1 MGIIH
6 SLSPDLINQ
15 IAAGEVIESTHSI
28 LKELIENS
36 IDAGASKIEI
46 ATESAGLGRILVSD
60 DGHGITK
67 EDLPLAIKRYA
78 TSKIQTFH
86 DLEHLFTFGFR
97 GEALASIASVSR
109 LVIESGTEGNRMA
122 YRVLVEEGKVVSE
135 EEIPFFQGTKI
146 EIKDLFYNTPVRRK
160 FLKTESG
167 EEKKNRTRVQTMALG
182 EPSIGFRYVQN
193 GKEVFHV
200 QKEEPLERVLSIY
213 GENLR
218 DHLLPIHSSRNG
230 MTLRG
235 FISHPDFYKSSR
247 MGQFFFVNNRSV
259 ELKFSAQILKRCYG
273 ELLPSGAFP
282 YAFLFFD
289 LPREFVDVNVH
300 PQKKEVRFLSEETI
314 TGMLFQGITEVL
326 RTSTP
331 VEFLE
336 MRRRLSMPIPYHS
349 SAEKSQF
356 GGEGTSM
363 GGTGFG
369 FGMAGAGQAVWG
381 SQNEEGNPLL
391 GPSSIE
397 GRAGFS
403 LDGIGAGTNLH
414 LLGDNLTKHNLFVPK
429 KHYGVIFETFILAEA
444 EDGLYI
450 IDQHT
455 AHERIR
461 YEEVL
466 RDLKSKAYKS
476 QSLLT
481 PIRLEL
487 TKEEAEEMI
496 AEKHR
501 FSELGITLE
510 PFSGGTILIREVPS
524 YIDPGKE
531 TETILDLWERF
542 KSKDPEEKELYD
554 EMAKCVACRS
564 AIKKG
569 DQVSDP
575 IIGELLQRLSYCENP
590 SLCPH
595 GRPTLIKLTRKDL
608 ETMFHRI

>member
-6 SLSPDLINQ
+6 SLSPELINQ

-36 IDAGASKIEI
+36 IDAGATKIEI
-46 ATESAGLGRILVSD
+46 ATEAAGLGRILVSD
-60 DGHGITK
+60 NGHGIAK

-86 DLEHLFTFGFR
+86 DLEHLFSFGFR
-97 GEALASIASVSR
+97 GEALASIASVAR
-109 LVIESGTEGNRMA
+109 LVIESGTEGNRTSN
-122 YRVLVEEGKVVSE
+122 RVVIEEGQIVSE

-182 EPSIGFRYVQN
+182 EPNISFRYVQN

-200 QKEEPLERVLSIY
+200 QAEEPLERVLSIY

-218 DHLLPIHSSRNG
+218 DHLLPVHSSRNG

-247 MGQFFFVNNRSV
+247 TGQFFFVNNRSV

-336 MRRRLSMPIPYHS
+336 MRRRLSMPIPYENRGGETS
-349 SAEKSQF
+349 FGSGF
-356 GGEGTSM
+356 GGP
-363 GGTGFG
+363 GFG
-369 FGMAGAGQAVWG
+369 VGQGMFGNLQK
-381 SQNEEGNPLL
+381 EGESLI

-397 GRAGFS
+397 GRQGFS
-403 LDGIGAGTNLH
+403 LEGIGAGTNLH
-414 LLGDNLTKHNLFVPK
+414 LLGENLTKHHLFVPK

-487 TKEEAEEMI
+487 TKEEAEEMLLE
-496 AEKHR
+496 AQR
-501 FSELGITLE
+501 FRELGITLE

-542 KSKDPEEKELYD
+542 KSKDPEERELYD

>member
-1 MGIIH
+1 MGIIRT
-6 SLSPDLINQ
+6 LSPELINQ

-28 LKELIENS
+28 LKELIENAM
-36 IDAGASKIEI
+36 DAGATKIEI
-46 ATESAGLGRILVSD
+46 ATDAAGLSRILVSD
-60 DGHGITK
+60 NGHGITR
-67 EDLPLAIKRYA
+67 EDLPLAVQRYA
-78 TSKIQTFH
+78 TSKIKNFQ
-86 DLEHLFTFGFR
+86 DLEHLLTFGFR
-97 GEALASIASVSR
+97 GEALASIASVSKMT
-109 LVIESGTEGNRMA
+109 LESGTEGNRVA
-122 YRVLVEEGKVVSE
+122 YRLYIEGGQIKRE

-146 EIKDLFYNTPVRRK
+146 DIQDLFYNTPVRRK
-160 FLKTESG
+160 FLKTEMG
-167 EEKKNRTRVQTMALG
+167 EDKKNRSRVQSMAIA
-182 EPSIGFRYVQN
+182 EPKISFRYVQN
-193 GKEVFHV
+193 GKEILNLPP
-200 QKEEPLERVLSIY
+200 EEGFERILSVY

-218 DHLLPIHSSRNG
+218 DHLLPVHLERNG
-230 MTLRG
+230 IKLTG

-247 MGQFFFVNNRSV
+247 SGQFFFVNNRSID
-259 ELKFSAQILKRCYG
+259 LKFTTQILKRCYG
-273 ELLPSGAFP
+273 ELLPSGGFP
-282 YAFLFFD
+282 YAYLFFSV
-289 LPREFVDVNVH
+289 PHSFVDVNVH

-314 TGMLFQGITEVL
+314 TAILFQGITDVL

-336 MRRRLSMPIPYHS
+336 MRRRLSMPIPY
-349 SAEKSQF
+349 EETTMGKSGFQF
-356 GGEGTSM
+356 PESLGENAPLLSTPEAMERKGYSLE
-363 GGTGFG
+363 GV
-369 FGMAGAGQAVWG
+369 GAGVG
-381 SQNEEGNPLL
+381 
-391 GPSSIE
+391 
-397 GRAGFS
+397 
-403 LDGIGAGTNLH
+403 LH
-414 LLGDNLTKHNLFVPK
+414 LLGDQLEKHHSFVPK

-481 PIRLEL
+481 PIRWEL
-487 TKEEAEEMI
+487 TKEEAEEILESKTM
-496 AEKHR
+496 
-501 FSELGITLE
+501 FNELGIDLE

-531 TETILDLWERF
+531 IETIQDLWER
-542 KSKDPEEKELYD
+542 KKTKDLEDKEMYD

-575 IIGELLQRLSYCENP
+575 ILGELLQRLSYCENP

-608 ETMFHRI
+608 EIMFHRI

>member
-6 SLSPDLINQ
+6 SLSADLINQ

-36 IDAGASKIEI
+36 IDAGATKIEI
-46 ATESAGLGRILVSD
+46 ATDSAGFGRILVSD
-60 DGHGITK
+60 NGHGIQK

-78 TSKIQTFH
+78 TSKIQDFH

-109 LVIESGTEGNRMA
+109 MVLESGTSGNRTA
-122 YRVLVEEGKVVSE
+122 YRVTVEEGKVVE
-135 EEIPFFQGTKI
+135 EIEIPFFQGTKI

-160 FLKTESG
+160 FLKTETG
-167 EEKKNRTRVQTMALG
+167 EEKKNRTRVQTMAVS
-182 EPSIGFRYVQN
+182 EPSIGFRYLQN
-193 GKEVFHV
+193 GKEVLNV
-200 QKEEPLERVLSIY
+200 VPEDGLERVLSVY

-235 FISHPDFYKSSR
+235 WISHPDFYKSSR
-247 MGQFFFVNNRSV
+247 TGQFFFVNNRSV

-273 ELLPSGAFP
+273 ELLPGGAFP
-282 YAFLFFD
+282 YAYLFFD

-314 TGMLFQGITEVL
+314 TGILFQGITEVL

-336 MRRRLSMPIPYHS
+336 MRRRLSMPIPYGREGETS
-349 SAEKSQF
+349 GF
-356 GGEGTSM
+356 GNRY
-363 GGTGFG
+363 GGPGFG
-369 FGMAGAGQAVWG
+369 FGQG
-381 SQNEEGNPLL
+381 SQFGSQQTDGDSLI
-391 GPSSIE
+391 GPTTIE
-397 GRAGFS
+397 GREGFS
-403 LDGIGAGTNLH
+403 LEGVGAGTNLH
-414 LLGDNLTKHNLFVPK
+414 LLGENLTKHNLFVPK
-429 KHYGVIFETFILAEA
+429 KHYGVLFETFILAEA

-496 AEKHR
+496 EERHR
-501 FSELGITLE
+501 FLELGIALE

-542 KSKDPEEKELYD
+542 KHKDPEERELYD

>member
-36 IDAGASKIEI
+36 IDAGATKIEI
-46 ATESAGLGRILVSD
+46 ATEAAGLGRILISD
-60 DGHGITK
+60 NGHGIAK

-109 LVIESGTEGNRMA
+109 LTIESGTEGNRTA
-122 YRVLVEEGKVVSE
+122 SRVVVEEGRIVSE

-182 EPSIGFRYVQN
+182 EPNISFRYVQN

-200 QKEEPLERVLSIY
+200 QAEEPLERVLSIY

-247 MGQFFFVNNRSV
+247 TGQFFFVNNRSV

-326 RTSTP
+326 RSSTP

-336 MRRRLSMPIPYHS
+336 MRRRLSMPIPYDNIGN
-349 SAEKSQF
+349 KPQF
-356 GGEGTSM
+356 GGSDTSF
-363 GGTGFG
+363 GGGLGFG
-369 FGMAGAGQAVWG
+369 FGNSFEGGNRQLEG
-381 SQNEEGNPLL
+381 SQLL
-391 GPSSIE
+391 GPSHIE
-397 GRAGFS
+397 ERPGFS
-403 LDGIGAGTNLH
+403 LDGVGPGANLH
-414 LLGDNLTKHNLFVPK
+414 LLGENPTKHHLFVPK
-429 KHYGVIFETFILAEA
+429 KHFGVIFETFILAEA

-496 AEKHR
+496 AEANR
-501 FSELGITLE
+501 FRELGITLE

-542 KSKDPEEKELYD
+542 KSKDPEERELYD

-575 IIGELLQRLSYCENP
+575 IIGELLQRLSFCENP

>member
-6 SLSPDLINQ
+6 SLSADLINQ

-36 IDAGASKIEI
+36 IDAAATKIEI
-46 ATESAGLGRILVSD
+46 ATDSAGFGRILVSD
-60 DGHGITK
+60 NGHGIQK

-78 TSKIQTFH
+78 TSKIQDFH

-109 LVIESGTEGNRMA
+109 MVLESGTSGNRTA
-122 YRVLVEEGKVVSE
+122 YRVTVEEGKVVE
-135 EEIPFFQGTKI
+135 EIEIPFFEGTKI

-160 FLKTESG
+160 FLKTETG
-167 EEKKNRTRVQTMALG
+167 EEKKNRARVQTMAVS
-182 EPSIGFRYVQN
+182 EPNIGFRYLQN
-193 GKEVFHV
+193 GKEVLNVVPEDGF
-200 QKEEPLERVLSIY
+200 ERVLSVY

-218 DHLLPIHSSRNG
+218 NHLLPIHSSRNG

-235 FISHPDFYKSSR
+235 WISHPDFYKSSR
-247 MGQFFFVNNRSV
+247 TGQFFFVNNRSV

-273 ELLPSGAFP
+273 ELLPGGAFP
-282 YAFLFFD
+282 YAYLFFD

-314 TGMLFQGITEVL
+314 TGILFQGITEVL

-336 MRRRLSMPIPYHS
+336 MRRRLSMPIPYGREGETS
-349 SAEKSQF
+349 GMGNRY
-356 GGEGTSM
+356 GGP
-363 GGTGFG
+363 GFG
-369 FGMAGAGQAVWG
+369 FGQG
-381 SQNEEGNPLL
+381 SQFGNRQTDGESLI

-397 GRAGFS
+397 GREGFS
-403 LDGIGAGTNLH
+403 LDGIGAGANLH
-414 LLGDNLTKHNLFVPK
+414 LLGENLTKHNLFVPK
-429 KHYGVIFETFILAEA
+429 KHYGVLFETFILAEA

-466 RDLKSKAYKS
+466 RDLKTKAYKS

-487 TKEEAEEMI
+487 TREEAEEMLE
-496 AEKHR
+496 EKDK
-501 FSELGITLE
+501 FLELGIGLE
-510 PFSGGTILIREVPS
+510 PFSGGTVLIREVPS

-542 KSKDPEEKELYD
+542 KQKDPEERELYD

-608 ETMFHRI
+608 ETMFHTI

>member
-60 DGHGITK
+60 NGQGIEK

-97 GEALASIASVSR
+97 GEALASIASVAR
-109 LVIESGTEGNRMA
+109 LVIESGTEGNRTA
-122 YRVLVEEGKVVSE
+122 TRVVVEEGKIISE

-182 EPSIGFRYVQN
+182 EPNISFRYVQN
-193 GKEVFHV
+193 GKEVFFV

-218 DHLLPIHSSRNG
+218 DHLLPVHTSRNG

-247 MGQFFFVNNRSV
+247 TGQFFFVNNRSV

-314 TGMLFQGITEVL
+314 TGILFQGITEVL

-336 MRRRLSMPIPYHS
+336 MRRRLSMPIPYDNARNES
-349 SAEKSQF
+349 SF
-356 GGEGTSM
+356 GGEGL
-363 GGTGFG
+363 G
-369 FGMAGAGQAVWG
+369 FGMGSGASSQWG
-381 SQNEEGNPLL
+381 TQTEGNPLL
-391 GPSSIE
+391 GPNTIE

-403 LDGIGAGTNLH
+403 LEGIGAGTNLH
-414 LLGDNLTKHNLFVPK
+414 LLGENPTKHHLFVPK
-429 KHYGVIFETFILAEA
+429 KHYGILFETFILAEA

-496 AEKHR
+496 AETQR

-542 KSKDPEEKELYD
+542 KSKDPEERELYD

>member
-46 ATESAGLGRILVSD
+46 ATESAGLGRILVFD
-60 DGHGITK
+60 DGHGISK
-67 EDLPLAIKRYA
+67 EDLPLAVKRYA
-78 TSKIQTFH
+78 TSKIQNFH

-97 GEALASIASVSR
+97 GEALASIASVAR
-109 LVIESGTEGNRMA
+109 LVIESGTEGNRTA
-122 YRVLVEEGKVVSE
+122 NRVVVEEGKIVSE

-182 EPSIGFRYVQN
+182 EPNISFRYVQN
-193 GKEVFHV
+193 GKEVFFV
-200 QKEEPLERVLSIY
+200 QKEEPLERVLSVY

-218 DHLLPIHSSRNG
+218 DHLLPVHTSRNG

-247 MGQFFFVNNRSV
+247 TGQFFFVNNRSV

-300 PQKKEVRFLSEETI
+300 PQKKEVRFLSEETV
-314 TGMLFQGITEVL
+314 TGILFQGITEVL

-336 MRRRLSMPIPYHS
+336 MRRRLSMPIPYENREGES
-349 SAEKSQF
+349 SFGSGF
-356 GGEGTSM
+356 GGP
-363 GGTGFG
+363 GFG
-369 FGMAGAGQAVWG
+369 VGQGMFDNLQT
-381 SQNEEGNPLL
+381 EGESLI

-403 LDGIGAGTNLH
+403 LEGIGAGTNLH
-414 LLGDNLTKHNLFVPK
+414 LLGENRSKHHLFVPK
-429 KHYGVIFETFILAEA
+429 KHFGVIFETFILAEA

-496 AEKHR
+496 AEKQR

-542 KSKDPEEKELYD
+542 RSKDPEEKELYD

>member
-46 ATESAGLGRILVSD
+46 ATESAGLGRILVFD

-78 TSKIQTFH
+78 TSKIQNFH

-97 GEALASIASVSR
+97 GEALASIASVAR
-109 LVIESGTEGNRMA
+109 LVIESGTEGNRTA
-122 YRVLVEEGKVVSE
+122 NRVVVEEGKIVSE

-182 EPSIGFRYVQN
+182 EPSISFRYVQN
-193 GKEVFHV
+193 GKEVFFV

-218 DHLLPIHSSRNG
+218 DHLLPVHTSRNG

-247 MGQFFFVNNRSV
+247 TGQFFFVNNRSV

-314 TGMLFQGITEVL
+314 TGILFQGITEVL
-326 RTSTP
+326 RSSTP

-336 MRRRLSMPIPYHS
+336 MRRRLSMPIPYENREGES
-349 SAEKSQF
+349 SFGSGF
-356 GGEGTSM
+356 GGP
-363 GGTGFG
+363 GFG
-369 FGMAGAGQAVWG
+369 VGQGMFDNLQT
-381 SQNEEGNPLL
+381 EGESLI

-403 LDGIGAGTNLH
+403 LEGIGAGTNLH
-414 LLGDNLTKHNLFVPK
+414 LLGENLSKHHLFVPK
-429 KHYGVIFETFILAEA
+429 KHFGVIFETFILAEA

-481 PIRLEL
+481 PIRIEL

-496 AEKHR
+496 AEKQR

-542 KSKDPEEKELYD
+542 RSKDPEEKELYD

>member
-6 SLSPDLINQ
+6 SLSADLINQ

-36 IDAGASKIEI
+36 IDAGATKIEI
-46 ATESAGLGRILVSD
+46 ATDSAGFGRILVSD
-60 DGHGITK
+60 NGHGIQK

-78 TSKIQTFH
+78 TSKIQDFH

-109 LVIESGTEGNRMA
+109 MVLESGTAGNRTA
-122 YRVLVEEGKVVSE
+122 YRVTVEEGKVVE
-135 EEIPFFQGTKI
+135 EIEIPFFEGTKI

-160 FLKTESG
+160 FLKTETG
-167 EEKKNRTRVQTMALG
+167 EEKKNRTRVQTMAVS
-182 EPSIGFRYVQN
+182 EPNIGFRYLQN
-193 GKEVFHV
+193 GKEVLNVVPEDGF
-200 QKEEPLERVLSIY
+200 ERVLSVY

-218 DHLLPIHSSRNG
+218 NHLLPIHSSRNG

-235 FISHPDFYKSSR
+235 WISHPDFYKSSR
-247 MGQFFFVNNRSV
+247 TGQFFFVNNRSV

-282 YAFLFFD
+282 YAYLFFD

-314 TGMLFQGITEVL
+314 TGILFQGITEVL

-336 MRRRLSMPIPYHS
+336 MRRRLSMPIPYGRDGES
-349 SAEKSQF
+349 SGMGNRF
-356 GGEGTSM
+356 GGL
-363 GGTGFG
+363 GFG
-369 FGMAGAGQAVWG
+369 FGQG
-381 SQNEEGNPLL
+381 SQFGSQQTDGESLI

-397 GRAGFS
+397 GREGFS
-403 LDGIGAGTNLH
+403 LDGIGAGANLH
-414 LLGDNLTKHNLFVPK
+414 LLGENLTKHNLFVPK
-429 KHYGVIFETFILAEA
+429 KHYGVLFETFILAEA

-466 RDLKSKAYKS
+466 RDLKTKAYKS

-487 TKEEAEEMI
+487 TREEAEEMLE
-496 AEKHR
+496 EKAK
-501 FSELGITLE
+501 FLELGIGLE

-542 KSKDPEEKELYD
+542 KQKDPEERELYD

>member
-6 SLSPDLINQ
+6 SLSADLINQ

-36 IDAGASKIEI
+36 IDAGATKIEI
-46 ATESAGLGRILVSD
+46 ATDSAGFGRILVSD
-60 DGHGITK
+60 NGHGIQK

-78 TSKIQTFH
+78 TSKIQDFQ

-109 LVIESGTEGNRMA
+109 MVLESGTDGNRTA
-122 YRVLVEEGKVVSE
+122 YRVTVEEGKIVKE
-135 EEIPFFQGTKI
+135 EEIPFFLGTKI

-160 FLKTESG
+160 FLKTETG
-167 EEKKNRTRVQTMALG
+167 EEKKNRARVQTMAVS
-182 EPSIGFRYVQN
+182 EPKIGFRYLQN
-193 GKEVFHV
+193 GKEVLNV
-200 QKEEPLERVLSIY
+200 VPEDGLERVLSVY

-218 DHLLPIHSSRNG
+218 DHLLPVNSSRNG

-235 FISHPDFYKSSR
+235 WISHPDFYKSSR
-247 MGQFFFVNNRSV
+247 AGQFFFVNNRSV

-282 YAFLFFD
+282 YAYLFFD

-314 TGMLFQGITEVL
+314 TGILFQGITEVL

-336 MRRRLSMPIPYHS
+336 MRRRLSMPIPY
-349 SAEKSQF
+349 ENR
-356 GGEGTSM
+356 GGEGGFSTGY
-363 GGTGFG
+363 GGGSGFG
-369 FGMAGAGQAVWG
+369 GPGFGQGMFGNLQT
-381 SQNEEGNPLL
+381 EGETLI

-397 GRAGFS
+397 GRQGFS
-403 LDGIGAGTNLH
+403 LEGIGAGTSLH
-414 LLGDNLTKHNLFVPK
+414 LLGENLTKHNLFVPK
-429 KHYGVIFETFILAEA
+429 KHYGVLFETFILAEA

-487 TKEEAEEMI
+487 TKEEAEEML
-496 AEKHR
+496 EERTR
-501 FSELGITLE
+501 FLELGITLE

-531 TETILDLWERF
+531 IETILDLWERF
-542 KSKDPEEKELYD
+542 KQKDPEDKELYD

-569 DQVSDP
+569 DQVSDA
-575 IIGELLQRLSYCENP
+575 IIGELLQRLSYCKNP

>member
-36 IDAGASKIEI
+36 IDAGAKKIEI
-46 ATESAGLGRILVSD
+46 ATESAGLSRILVSD
-60 DGHGITK
+60 DGHGIEK
-67 EDLPLAIKRYA
+67 DDLPLAIKRYA
-78 TSKIQTFH
+78 TSKIQNFF

-122 YRVLVEEGKVVSE
+122 NRVVVEEGKIVSE

-167 EEKKNRTRVQTMALG
+167 EEKKNRSRVQTMALG
-182 EPSIGFRYVQN
+182 EPSVGFRYVQN

-200 QKEEPLERVLSIY
+200 QAEEPLERVLSIY

-218 DHLLPIHSSRNG
+218 DHLLPVHSSRNG

-247 MGQFFFVNNRSV
+247 TGQFFFVNNRSV

-314 TGMLFQGITEVL
+314 TGMLFQGITDVL

-336 MRRRLSMPIPYHS
+336 MRRRLSMPIPYDNTGD
-349 SAEKSQF
+349 KSQF
-356 GGEGTSM
+356 GGG
-363 GGTGFG
+363 GFG
-369 FGMAGAGQAVWG
+369 FGNGNFAEGGNRQVEG
-381 SQNEEGNPLL
+381 SPLL

-403 LDGIGAGTNLH
+403 LEGIGAGTNLH
-414 LLGDNLTKHNLFVPK
+414 LLGDHPTKHNLFVPK

-487 TKEEAEEMI
+487 TKEEAEEMVLL
-496 AEKHR
+496 KDR